1 MQPVLFDA
9 PRGPAAGGAL
19 AAQPPAELIDRNAI
33 GALVPGPGQFKS
45 RCNRCATAAYDRDF
59 YGLSS
64 SQLTLP
70 HYTVAARGVAAVSVA
85 FAVVMLHAFSMRER
99 VSGVSA
105 CRLPEWCGK
114 MFAAILLPAR
124 GKI

>member
-1 MQPVLFDA
+1 MQSMLFDA
-9 PRGPAAGGAL
+9 SGGPAAGGAF
-19 AAQPPAELIDRNAI
+19 AAQSPAELINRNAI
-33 GALVPGPGQFKS
+33 RALVPGPGQFKS

-70 HYTVAARGVAAVSVA
+70 HNTVAARGIAAVSVA
-85 FAVVMLHAFSMRER
+85 FALAMLHAFSMQER
-99 VSGVSA
+99 ASAVSA
-105 CRLPEWCGK
+105 WRLPVWCGK